1 MARQLFAVLLAVFLG
16 SSVLGP
22 AATFTVATTNNAGSG
37 SLRQAMLD
45 ANTNG
50 GPDVITFNI
59 ATVGLTISPATA
71 LPTITDVVTIDGTTQ
86 PGYSNSPIVEING
99 ASAGSADGLR
109 IGASNCVIRGLVINR
124 FNGDGIE
131 IATNG
136 FCLVEGNIIGSGPA
150 GTNDLGNN
158 AVGVFV
164 NNCRGNVIGG
174 ILQSRNIISGNNS
187 HGVSIS
193 GASAS
198 NNVVIGNWI
207 GVGSAGTNRIANGAD
222 GINILGSSFN
232 RVGGFGISDGNVIS
246 GNTGDGIEIN
256 GNNQTATR
264 NIIQRNIVGAGPSGT
279 FPVANGTHGVF
290 FTAFSRGNLVGGTGG
305 EGNVI
310 AFNAQDGVNV
320 NQGTSN
326 TFRGNIIFS
335 NGDLGIDLTPAGVT
349 ANDTNDVDTGTAND
363 LQNFPLLTAATI
375 HTASTDVQGTLNS
388 ISNRTYSIDIYA
400 NVACDSPGFGEAQEY
415 LGSTTMTTDAGGNG
429 AFTATVAR
437 ANGRYITA
445 TATDPTGNTSEF
457 SPCLYAVSTIP
468 PQTFTVVN
476 TNNSGA
482 GSLRQAIIDA
492 NNAITVGDRIAFN
505 IPGAGPHTISPLT
518 ALPVIV
524 DTATVIDGYT
534 QPGTSSNIFYP
545 GFDGTLKIK
554 LDGAAAGGG
563 VDGLRIVASNCV
575 IRGLVITRFSG
586 DGIELATNGSHT
598 RIEGNIIGLNFDG
611 TDEGNGVHG
620 VFVNGTP
627 LNRIGGVEA
636 AEHNVFSGNGGS
648 GIRLEGAGAR
658 FNAVQGNLCGTD
670 LFLEAVRANNADG
683 LAIVNAPDNQ
693 IGGTTSGDINVFS
706 GNSSDGIEISGAGS
720 SNNIVRGN
728 LIGIG
733 LLSVLPNNSHG
744 VMIAN
749 SASRNRIGGIE
760 LGAANHINSNG
771 SDGVY
776 VQSGTNNSV
785 RANAIVGNGGLGID
799 IGADGITAND
809 TNDADTGANALQ
821 NFPVITAATINSGN
835 TAVAGTLHSQPNAS
849 YTIDVYASLTCDP
862 SGNGEGGQR
871 LGAVTATTDA
881 SGNASFST
889 AFPIQASGRY
899 IAATATDTN
908 GNTSEFSFCFKAAS
922 TLPPATLT
930 VVNTND
936 AGVGSLREMLLRA
949 DLFPSGQP
957 NIINFNIPGAGPH
970 TIFPLSQLP
979 TNREPVLL
987 DGYTQPGAN
996 TNSLPDG
1003 FNAAIRIR
1011 IDGSRM
1017 VGFGTVAMRLQSGGN
1032 IVRGVAFTGW
1042 ENRNAIEISSSGSNT
1057 IAGCLI
1063 GIDTDGSDK
1072 HAGIGVVVTDSV
1084 GNTIGGLSP
1093 ADRNIISY
1101 NFSHAIHIQG
1111 QGASNNVVQG
1121 NFIGT
1126 DFNGTQRR
1134 ANAIDGV
1141 RIDDGSYNV
1150 IGGTMAGA
1158 RNLISGNS
1166 DGVSISSPTPGAARG
1181 NVVQG
1186 NLIGTDITGT
1196 VALGNT
1202 SDGIVAGGM
1211 NTTIG
1216 GATAAARNIIAGS
1229 GQFGIDLA
1237 PGAGGATVLGNWIGI
1252 GNGGTVLSNNGQGI
1266 IISSSSN
1273 RIGGTLAGEGNA
1285 VAYSRNLGVV
1295 VAGGIANAI
1304 RGNLIYANAAP
1315 FGSGLGIDLGFDGIT
1330 ANDTGT
1336 GDADSG
1342 PNNRQNFPTVT
1353 SASGNA
1359 SSITIGGN
1367 INSGVLRSYL
1377 IDFFANIACDPS
1389 GNGEGQFYLGSTG
1402 VNTDINGNAGFNVTL
1417 PVAASGRFITAT
1429 ATDLDGNSSEFS
1441 PCFEA
1446 TVGNVPMTF
1455 TVVNTNDAGAGSL
1468 RQAILDSNGH
1478 VSSSNNTI
1486 AFNIP
1491 GSGVRA
1497 IKLLSPLPLFTQPVT
1512 IDGFTQPGASA
1523 NTLSNGNNATWLV
1536 ELRGVGALFSE
1547 ETLRLNIGG
1556 LLVRGLC
1563 ITASAGLGIEI
1574 VSSNCVVA
1582 GCFVFGNTAGGIAI
1596 NGPSGNRIGG
1606 TIPADRNVI
1615 SGHGGSRGIEIN
1627 NSVANL
1633 ILGNFIGPDSAG
1645 GNTLGNQFEG
1655 VNISAGSGNVIGD
1668 GTSAGA
1674 NVIAFHS
1681 ADAVSVQLG
1690 TNNSVRGNRIFS
1702 NGFPID
1708 LGSDGVTANDAGD
1721 GDTGPNNLQNFP
1733 VLTNAIANAGGTVVQ
1748 GRLNSAPN
1756 TTFTLDFYVSTID
1769 HFSGNGEGEFYLGS
1783 ANATAD
1789 GAGNVVFSATVS
1801 ELFPGARRVTAT
1813 ATDLNGN
1820 TSEFSPSVS
1829 VRSTIPPATFTVIN
1843 TNDSGSGSL
1852 RQALLDVGLLPSAGN
1867 DIIQFAIPGPGV
1879 RTIAPLTALPTPQ
1892 DPVTIDGFTQSGS
1905 SANTLTNGNNA
1916 VILIRLDGT
1925 NGGFNGLD
1933 LTNGNNVIRG
1943 LEILRFS
1950 GNGIDLNAGG
1960 SNLVSGCM
1968 IWSNRADGI
1977 FASGGSG
1984 NRIGGLTAGARNV
1997 ISANVGFGIHLRAN
2011 TNSAVQGNLI
2021 GTDFAGASA
2030 LGNGIGVFINAGLSN
2045 LIGASGGSSFFF
2057 GSPAVMR
2064 NVISG
2069 NDSAGIAFANTFG
2082 TPLGNRIYGN
2092 LIGTDVTGTFGVSNQ
2107 FNGITV
2113 GSAVGTTIGGAN
2125 ENEPNLI
2132 AFNSGSG
2139 VQIANSG
2146 ATNNSIRMNAIFDN
2160 TGLGIDLGSIGV
2172 TANDSGDADS
2182 GPNHLQNFPV
2192 VTNATITTSN
2202 LMVQGTLNSRPSV
2215 TYRLDFYA
2223 NVDCDPLGNGEGKH
2237 WLGSTTVATGADGNA
2252 TFNLNL
2258 PLPPEGQSL
2267 TATATDPSDNTS
2279 EFCACRQFSSV
2290 IPPVTYIVTN
2300 TNDSGPGSL
2309 RQAILNNNATFHSG
2323 PNRIEFNIPGPGV
2336 KTIAPLSALPF
2347 ITRPA
2352 NIDGFTQPGASSNTA
2367 INGNNAVWLIRLDGV
2382 NATGTAS
2389 VDGLHF
2395 FNASS
2400 NVVRGLCIV
2409 NFPTSDG
2416 IELDLGDGSLIEENL
2431 LGIDVLEV
2439 AGLNSAAIGAS
2450 RKESRTKSQTFP
2462 SLRRGLNLDHSSYN
2476 LIQRNYIGF
2485 IGQRGIFV
2493 HDSAV
2498 NNRLIG
2504 NIIGMSR
2511 DGVPAPIIV
2520 DGVRI
2525 NNAAGTMIL
2534 RGGIFNTGGSAV
2546 ATTQPAIPLTLD
2558 LDSFGDV
2565 DALALDRLGDGVAAN
2580 STTIPVPQ
2588 ITSARTSAGQTT
2600 IQGGFLGAANQVF
2613 NLIFYAKT
2621 NGDYRKLVETTVT
2634 TDSGGVGVINF
2645 VTTGLTPGDYLR
2657 ATAANSATNSA
2668 GTSEDSPDHVV
2679 MPAGTPGSADLCI
2692 TKVDSADPV
2701 IVGTNFIYTITVTNT
2716 GPLAATNIIVRDFFP
2731 GSLFLVPSPTT
2742 THGQFFAGNP
2752 FRVYI
2757 PVLTNGEVA
2766 IITLTANSF
2775 VFTNIYTNV
2784 VTVTSAMTDTNAA
2797 NDSDSETTTIV
2808 PFTARPSLTIA
2819 LENGQVV
2826 VRWTGNYILQSAPT
2840 VPFMPGIDLPSAT
2853 SPYYPTQAVQQ
2864 FFRLRTP

>member
-1 MARQLFAVLLAVFLG
+1 MKLSGLLLAAFLG
-16 SSVLGP
+16 NGVLAS
-22 AATFTVATTNNAGSG
+22 AATFTVTTTNNAGTG
-37 SLRQAMLD
+37 SLRQALLD

-50 GPDVITFNI
+50 GSDVITFNI
-59 ATVGLTISPATA
+59 ATTGLTISPVTA

-86 PGYSNSPIVEING
+86 PGYSTSPIVEING

-109 IGASNCVIRGLVINR
+109 IGASNCVVRGMVINR

-136 FCLVEGNIIGSGPA
+136 FCVIEGNIIGSGPA
-150 GTNDLGNN
+150 GTNDLGNT
-158 AVGVFV
+158 AAGVFI

-174 ILQSRNIISGNNS
+174 ILLSRNIISGNNS

-222 GINILGSSFN
+222 GINVLGSSFN
-232 RVGGFGISDGNVIS
+232 RIGGFDASDGNVIS

-264 NIIQRNIVGAGPSGT
+264 NIIQRNIIGAGPSGT
-279 FPVANGTHGVF
+279 FPVANSTHGVF
-290 FTAFSRGNLVGGTGG
+290 FTAFSRGNLVGGNGG

-310 AFNAQDGVNV
+310 AFNTQDGVNV

-326 TFRGNIIFS
+326 AFRGNIIFS

-363 LQNFPLLTAATI
+363 LQNFPLLMAATI
-375 HTASTDVQGTLNS
+375 HAGSTDVQGTLNS
-388 ISNRTYSIDIYA
+388 ISNRTYAIDIFA
-400 NVACDSPGFGEAQEY
+400 NVACDSSGFGEAQEY
-415 LGSTTMTTDAGGNG
+415 LGSTTVTTDASGNG
-429 AFTATVAR
+429 SFSATVAR
-437 ANGRYITA
+437 ANGRYIAA
-445 TATDPTGNTSEF
+445 TATDPSGNTSEF

-468 PQTFTVVN
+468 SQTFAVVN
-476 TNNSGA
+476 TNNSGV

-492 NNAITVGDRIAFN
+492 NNAITVSDRIAFN
-505 IPGAGPHTISPLT
+505 IPGAGPHTISLLT
-518 ALPVIV
+518 ALPVII

-534 QPGTSSNIFYP
+534 QAGTSSNIFYP

-563 VDGLRIVASNCV
+563 SDGLRIVASNCV

-611 TDEGNGVHG
+611 TDEGNGGHG
-620 VFVNGTP
+620 IFVNGTP

-658 FNAVQGNLCGTD
+658 FNAVQGNLSGTD

-683 LAIVNAPDNQ
+683 LAIVNAPDNSV
-693 IGGTTSGDINVFS
+693 GGTTSGDINVFS

-720 SNNIVRGN
+720 SNNVVRGN

-760 LGAANHINSNG
+760 LGAANHIRLNG
-771 SDGVY
+771 GDGVY
-776 VQSGTNNSV
+776 VQGGTNNTV
-785 RANAIVGNGGLGID
+785 RANVISDNGGLGLD
-799 IGADGITAND
+799 LGTDGMTAND
-809 TNDADTGANALQ
+809 TDDADTGANTLQ
-821 NFPVITAATINSGN
+821 NFPVITSGTLNSNN
-835 TAVAGTLHSQPNAS
+835 TTVAGTLHSRPNAF
-849 YTIDVYASLTCDP
+849 YTIDVYANQACDP

-871 LGAVTATTDA
+871 LGALTVTTDA

-889 AFPIQASGRY
+889 TFPIQANGRY

-908 GNTSEFSFCFKAAS
+908 GNTSEFSSCFKAAS
-922 TLPPATLT
+922 TLAPMTY
-930 VVNTND
+930 VVSNTND
-936 AGVGSLREMLLRA
+936 FGGGSLRNALLLS
-949 DLFPSGQP
+949 DTFPSGTP
-957 NIINFNIPGAGPH
+957 NVVAFNIPGAGPH

-979 TNREPVLL
+979 TNREPVLI

-996 TNSLPDG
+996 TNSLPNG

-1032 IVRGVAFTGW
+1032 TVRGIAFTGW
-1042 ENRNAIEISSSGSNT
+1042 GNRNAIEISSSGSNT

-1093 ADRNIISY
+1093 ADRNVISY
-1101 NFSHAIHIQG
+1101 NFSHAIHILG

-1126 DFNGTQRR
+1126 DFTGTLKR
-1134 ANAIDGV
+1134 ANAINGV
-1141 RIDDGSYNV
+1141 EITDGSYNV
-1150 IGGTMAGA
+1150 VGGAVPGA

-1166 DGVSISSPTPGAARG
+1166 DGVSISSPAPGAARG

-1186 NLIGTDITGT
+1186 NLIGTDVTGT

-1202 SDGIVAGGM
+1202 SDGITSQGSG
-1211 NTTIG
+1211 TIIG
-1216 GATAAARNIIAGS
+1216 GTTGVARNIIAGS
-1229 GQFGIDLA
+1229 GQSGIDLA
-1237 PGAGGATVLGNWIGI
+1237 PSSSGAVVLGNWIGV

-1273 RIGGTLAGEGNA
+1273 RIGGTLAGEGNV

-1304 RGNLIYANAAP
+1304 RGNSIYASAAP
-1315 FGSGLGIDLGFDGIT
+1315 FGPGLGIDLGFDGIT
-1330 ANDTGT
+1330 ANDSGDGDTG
-1336 GDADSG
+1336 A
-1342 PNNRQNFPTVT
+1342 NNRQNFPTIT
-1353 SASGNA
+1353 NAFGSA
-1359 SSITIGGN
+1359 SSITIQGTL
-1367 INSGVLRSYL
+1367 NSSASQTYQV
-1377 IDFFANIACDPS
+1377 DFLANTTCDSS
-1389 GNGEGQFYLGSTG
+1389 GNGEGQFYLGSTS
-1402 VNTDINGNAGFNVTL
+1402 VNTDVSGNGSFNVTL
-1417 PVAASGRFITAT
+1417 PVGAPGRFITAT
-1429 ATDLDGNSSEFS
+1429 ATDSQGNSSEFS
-1441 PCFEA
+1441 VCFEA
-1446 TVGNVPMTF
+1446 SVGIAPMTF
-1455 TVVNTNDAGAGSL
+1455 TVMNTNDSGPGSL

-1491 GSGVRA
+1491 GAGVRA

-1523 NTLSNGNNATWLV
+1523 NTLSNGNNATWLI
-1536 ELRGVGALFSE
+1536 ELRGLGALFSE
-1547 ETLRLNIGG
+1547 ETLRFNIAG
-1556 LLVRGLC
+1556 LVVRGLR

-1574 VSSNCVVA
+1574 VGSNCVVA
-1582 GCFVFGNTAGGIAI
+1582 GCFVFANTAGGIAI
-1596 NGPSGNRIGG
+1596 NGPHGNRIGG

-1615 SGHGGSRGIEIN
+1615 SGHSGSRGIEIN
-1627 NSVANL
+1627 SSVGNS
-1633 ILGNFIGPDSAG
+1633 ILGNFIGPDPAG

-1655 VNISAGSGNVIGD
+1655 VSIFDGSGNVIGD

-1690 TNNSVRGNRIFS
+1690 TNNTVRGNRIFS

-1708 LGSDGVTANDAGD
+1708 LSPDGVTANDAGD

-1733 VLTNAIANAGGTVVQ
+1733 VLTNAIANAGSTVIQGT
-1748 GRLNSAPN
+1748 LNSAPN

-1769 HFSGNGEGEFYLGS
+1769 HFSGNGEGEFHLGS
-1783 ANATAD
+1783 ANATTD
-1789 GAGNVVFSATVS
+1789 GAGNAAFGAAVT

-1813 ATDLNGN
+1813 ATDPNGN

-1829 VRSTIPPATFTVIN
+1829 VGSTIPPATFTVIN
-1843 TNDSGSGSL
+1843 TNDSGTGSL

-1867 DIIQFAIPGPGV
+1867 DLIHFAIPGAGV

-1892 DPVTIDGFTQSGS
+1892 DPVTIDGFTQAGS

-1925 NGGFNGLD
+1925 SLAFGHGLD
-1933 LTNGNNVIRG
+1933 LTNGNNVVRG

-1968 IWSNRADGI
+1968 IWSNFTGGI
-1977 FASGGSG
+1977 FASGGPG
-1984 NRIGGLTAGARNV
+1984 NRIGGLTTGARNV
-1997 ISANVGFGIHLRAN
+1997 ISANVSYGVQLQAN
-2011 TNSAVQGNLI
+2011 TNSAIQGNFI
-2021 GTDFAGASA
+2021 GTDFAGTAA
-2030 LGNGIGVFINAGLSN
+2030 LGNGIGVFVNGGLSN
-2045 LIGASGGSSFFF
+2045 LIGASGGGSFFF
-2057 GSPAVMR
+2057 GNPTVIR

-2069 NDSAGIAFANTFG
+2069 NDSAGIAFGNTAG
-2082 TPLGNRIYGN
+2082 TPLGNRIFGN
-2092 LIGTDVTGTFGVSNQ
+2092 LIGTDVTGTFGVSNE
-2107 FNGITV
+2107 FNGITL
-2113 GSAVGTTIGGAN
+2113 GGATGTVIGGAN

-2146 ATNNSIRMNAIFDN
+2146 ATNNSIRMNTIFDN
-2160 TGLGIDLGSIGV
+2160 TGLGIDLGLIGV
-2172 TANDSGDADS
+2172 AANDSGDADS

-2192 VTNATITTSN
+2192 LTNATITTSN
-2202 LMVQGTLNSRPSV
+2202 IIVQGTLNSRAST

-2223 NVDCDPLGNGEGKH
+2223 NVECDALGNGEGKH
-2237 WLGSTTVATGADGNA
+2237 WLRTTTVATGTDGNA

-2279 EFCACRQFSSV
+2279 EFCACRPFGSV
-2290 IPPVTYIVTN
+2290 VPPVTYIVTN

-2323 PNRIEFNIPGPGV
+2323 PNRIEFNIAGAGI
-2336 KTIAPLSALPF
+2336 KTIMPLTALPH
-2347 ITRPA
+2347 IIRPA
-2352 NIDGFTQPGASSNTA
+2352 IIDGFTQPGSSLAT
-2367 INGNNAVWLIRLDGV
+2367 NGNAPVWLIRIDGTNTYTTV
-2382 NATGTAS
+2382 SNF
-2389 VDGLHF
+2389 VLGLSF
-2395 FNASS
+2395 INSGS
-2400 NVVRGLCIV
+2400 NVVRGLCLV
-2409 NFPTSDG
+2409 NFWGSG
-2416 IELDLGDGSLIEENL
+2416 INIQGGSGSLIEGNL
-2431 LGIDVLEV
+2431 LGIDVQGFISGALIV
-2439 AGLNSAAIGAS
+2439 GLHLSNSWNNVVQDNYAGFGFFSLAVNGPSATNNSLLGNFLGITPTGGPAQVVVDAIG
-2450 RKESRTKSQTFP
+2450 
-2462 SLRRGLNLDHSSYN
+2462 
-2476 LIQRNYIGF
+2476 
-2485 IGQRGIFV
+2485 
-2493 HDSAV
+2493 
-2498 NNRLIG
+2498 
-2504 NIIGMSR
+2504 
-2511 DGVPAPIIV
+2511 
-2520 DGVRI
+2520 I
-2525 NNAAGTMIL
+2525 NNGAGTVISD
-2534 RGGIFNTGGSAV
+2534 GGIFNTGSDAI
-2546 ATTQPAIPLTLD
+2546 ATTQPGLLATVNVPL
-2558 LDSFGDV
+2558 FGNIGR
-2565 DALALDRLGDGVAAN
+2565 LFLDRGNNGHSGN
-2580 STTIPVPQ
+2580 TIPGIPAPL
-2588 ITSARTSAGQTT
+2588 INSAMTSGGQTT
-2600 IQGGFLGAANQVF
+2600 VQGSLLGASNQVYT
-2613 NLIFYAKT
+2613 LIFYARLTDAIYSNVFQT
-2621 NGDYRKLVETTVT
+2621 NVT
-2634 TDSGGVGVINF
+2634 
-2645 VTTGLTPGDYLR
+2645 
-2657 ATAANSATNSA
+2657 TAANGLVNFTLVMPALPVGTFLRVTATGPG
-2668 GTSEDSPDHVV
+2668 GTSEDAPDLVV
-2679 MPAGTPGSADLCI
+2679 MPSGTPGNADLSI
-2692 TKVDSADPV
+2692 MKIDSADPV
-2701 IVGTNFIYTITVTNT
+2701 IVGTNFIYTITVSNA
-2716 GPLAATNIIVRDFFP
+2716 GPLGATNIIVRDFFP
-2731 GSLFLVPSPTT
+2731 SLLFVVGVPTT
-2742 THGQFFAGNP
+2742 THGRFVAGNP
-2752 FRVYI
+2752 LRLHI
-2757 PVLTNGEVA
+2757 PVLTNGESA
-2766 IITLTANSF
+2766 IISVTANSF

-2784 VTVTSAMTDTNAA
+2784 VTVTSAMIDTNAA
-2797 NDSDSETTTIV
+2797 NDSDSETTTII
-2808 PFTARPSLTIA
+2808 PFTAVPKLTIA